1 MKESLENA
9 LEAVELTYKD
19 LNEIANDMTRSFFE
33 PVDNIINELQGDIN
47 GLDNDS
53 IRDYMIKLALNAYSL
68 GETKEK
74 SALKAECAEALRKE
88 SFARSFN
95 TSEGSA
101 VARENNALLQ
111 TSDQVVIEALYNLV
125 ASLFKTKMDST
136 HRVIDTLKTV
146 LMSRNMEAK
155 LTTNVID

>member
-1 MKESLENA
+1 MKQSLESA
-9 LEAVELTYKD
+9 LEAVELTYTD
-19 LNEIANDMTRSFFE
+19 LNDVANDMTKSFFE
-33 PVDNIINELQGDIN
+33 PVDNIVKELEGDIN
-47 GLDNDS
+47 GLDNDA
-53 IRDYMIKLALNAYSL
+53 IRDYMIKLALNSYSL
-68 GETKEK
+68 SETKEK

-88 SFARSFN
+88 TFARSFN

-111 TSDQVVIEALYNLV
+111 TSDQVVVEALYNLV
-125 ASLFKTKMDST
+125 ASLFKTKLDEC
-136 HRVIDTLKTV
+136 HRIVDVMKTV